1 MGSFKKIGFLNE
13 RGRMRLAGWETF
25 FPHCLS
31 LIFDSSKTLPSLSS
45 LLPPEEL
52 QPLQDALEW
61 LGLVRPPVFLA
72 SHDQRPMPPLP
83 DGELSPLQIFAYLLG
98 HHLRYAPHERD
109 MVVLAHEVIT
119 AHPATGRR
127 ERTTST
133 LITYATQTPHVG
145 FRGERPASAMARTVG
160 IPVALAAL
168 LVADGRV
175 KGAGVQRP
183 LAREIFRPILAGLAE
198 VGLHMEEKTHPIAE
212 WDRTVE
218 GALTNA
224 QSLREEVGKAPTT
237 DMNAHDLEQDPRKSW
252 IGSQKLE

>member
-1 MGSFKKIGFLNE
+1 MGSFKKIGLLNE
-13 RGRMRLAGWETF
+13 HGRMRLASWETF

-31 LIFDSSKTLPSLSS
+31 LLFDSSKTLPSLSS
-45 LLPPEEL
+45 LLTPEEL

-72 SHDQRPMPPLP
+72 THQRPMPPLP
-83 DGELSPLQIFAYLLG
+83 DGAHSPLQVFAYLLG

-133 LITYATQTPHVG
+133 LITYATQTAHVG

-175 KGAGVQRP
+175 KGTGVQRP
-183 LAREIFRPILAGLAE
+183 LARDIFRPILTGLAE

-224 QSLREEVGKAPTT
+224 KSLREEAGKAPTG
-237 DMNAHDLEQDPRKSW
+237 DVNMHDLDQDPHW
-252 IGSQKLE
+252 IASQKLE